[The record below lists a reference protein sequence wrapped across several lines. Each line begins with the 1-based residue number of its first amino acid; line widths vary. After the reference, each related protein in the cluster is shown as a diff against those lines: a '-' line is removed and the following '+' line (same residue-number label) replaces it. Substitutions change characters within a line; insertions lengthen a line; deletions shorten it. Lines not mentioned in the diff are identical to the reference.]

1 MFGLSNPQRFMR
13 FTGPLTPVLWTAA
26 AVLLAVGTWLSFTV
40 PADYQQG
47 DTVRIMFVHVP
58 AASLGLGA
66 YAALGVSSFFAL
78 VFRHALADAAAR
90 AAALPGAAF
99 TALALFTGSLW
110 GQPMWG
116 TWWVWDA
123 RLTSVLV
130 LFLFYLGYMALRASI
145 DDEQKGARAAAVLG
159 LVGLINLPIV
169 KFSVDWWN
177 TLHQPASF
185 LTPGASGLDPVY
197 LPPFLTMLAA
207 YGVLFAALWLTA
219 IRTEIRR
226 RRVLSLADRSYLTV
240 EPKGVR
246 LADLTTWRRLAATI
260 VAGPAAAR
268 RGGRPV
274 RRLVAEAR
282 PGLQA
287 RRHGR
292 PAHPRDRPAHA
303 GRRHGGSRQS
313 GPEDRRGRPTH
324 AGQCLRLLVRPLP
337 DRTPQASGPEGARDR
352 RRRRGL

>member
-1 MFGLSNPQRFMR
+1 MFGLSNPQRFMA
-13 FTGPLTPVLWTAA
+13 FTGPLTPVLWGLA
-26 AVLLAVGTWLSFTV
+26 AVLLGVGVWLSFSV

-58 AASLGLGA
+58 AATWGLGA

-99 TALALFTGSLW
+99 TGLALITGSLW

-145 DDEQKGARAAAVLG
+145 DDEQKAGRAAAVLG

-177 TLHQPASF
+177 TLHQPAS
-185 LTPGASGLDPVY
+185 LLRAGGSSLAPPY
-197 LPPFLTMLAA
+197 LQALLVMMAA
-207 YGVLFAALWLTA
+207 YGVLFLALWLTA
-219 IRTEIRR
+219 IRTEVRR
-226 RRVLSLADRSYLTV
+226 RRVQSMR
-240 EPKGVR
+240 
-246 LADLTTWRRLAATI
+246 
-260 VAGPAAAR
+260 AR
-268 RGGRPV
+268 RA
-274 RRLVAEAR
+274 LEA
-282 PGLQA
+282 
-287 RRHGR
+287 
-292 PAHPRDRPAHA
+292 
-303 GRRHGGSRQS
+303 
-313 GPEDRRGRPTH
+313 
-324 AGQCLRLLVRPLP
+324 
-337 DRTPQASGPEGARDR
+337 
-352 RRRRGL
+352 

>member
-1 MFGLSNPQRFMR
+1 MFGLANPQRFMR
-13 FTGPLTPVLWTAA
+13 FTAPLTPVLWAFA
-26 AVLLAVGTWLSFTV
+26 AVLLAVATWLSFAA

-78 VFRHALADAAAR
+78 VFRHPLADAAAR

-99 TALALFTGSLW
+99 TALALVTGSLW

-145 DDEQKGARAAAVLG
+145 DDEAKAGRAAAVLG

-177 TLHQPASF
+177 TLHQPAS
-185 LTPGASGLDPVY
+185 LLRAGGSSLDPVF
-197 LPPFLTMLAA
+197 LAPLLTMMAA
-207 YGVLFAALWLTA
+207 YGALFLAVWLTS
-219 IRTEIRR
+219 IRTEIVR
-226 RRVLSLADRSYLTV
+226 RRVQ
-240 EPKGVR
+240 
-246 LADLTTWRRLAATI
+246 TI
-260 VAGPAAAR
+260 RAR
-268 RGGRPV
+268 KA
-274 RRLVAEAR
+274 LEA
-282 PGLQA
+282 
-287 RRHGR
+287 
-292 PAHPRDRPAHA
+292 
-303 GRRHGGSRQS
+303 
-313 GPEDRRGRPTH
+313 
-324 AGQCLRLLVRPLP
+324 
-337 DRTPQASGPEGARDR
+337 
-352 RRRRGL
+352 

>member
-1 MFGLSNPQRFMR
+1 MFGLSNPQRFMA
-13 FTGPLTPVLWTAA
+13 FTGPLTPVLWGLA
-26 AVLLAVGTWLSFTV
+26 AVLLGVGAWLSFTV

-58 AASLGLGA
+58 AATWGLGA

-99 TALALFTGSLW
+99 TALALITGSLW

-145 DDEQKGARAAAVLG
+145 DDEQKAGRAAAVLG

-185 LTPGASGLDPVY
+185 LTPGSSGLDPVY

-207 YGVLFAALWLTA
+207 YGVLFLALWLTA

-226 RRVLSLADRSYLTV
+226 RRVMTLRA
-240 EPKGVR
+240 R
-246 LADLTTWRRLAATI
+246 LAQ
-260 VAGPAAAR
+260 
-268 RGGRPV
+268 
-274 RRLVAEAR
+274 EA
-282 PGLQA
+282 
-287 RRHGR
+287 
-292 PAHPRDRPAHA
+292 
-303 GRRHGGSRQS
+303 
-313 GPEDRRGRPTH
+313 
-324 AGQCLRLLVRPLP
+324 
-337 DRTPQASGPEGARDR
+337 
-352 RRRRGL
+352 